1 LDTHLGEGASLFR
14 AEDVRDAQG
23 RLRPAP
29 QVLLNPMRM
38 ADKLKNPTTTVTP
51 FEVQYDML
59 LEQFGTDMS
68 VYTRMVCDT
77 VCITVPKAI
86 VHCMIKKSE
95 KNLLERLFSVIHSLT
110 PVQMENLL
118 REDDSVVQHRLQARK
133 ALNELK
139 SAQYQVQVAYE
150 RYNMT
155 APSDRPESVQIPASA
170 FAYSAM
176 PDHLNDAQRALL
188 LRAQKRGEG
197 VLGFAQVNQ
206 LVQPLHQR
214 T

>member
-1 LDTHLGEGASLFR
+1 
-14 AEDVRDAQG
+14 
-23 RLRPAP
+23 
-29 QVLLNPMRM
+29 
-38 ADKLKNPTTTVTP
+38 
-51 FEVQYDML
+51 ML

-86 VHCMIKKSE
+86 VHCMVSLIQSRRCALTFTLISESLPNGHPPPLCSTYPTLPPPQIKKSE

-139 SAQYQVQVAYE
+139 SAQYQVWYQSTHRWWTPHTHV
-150 RYNMT
+150 
-155 APSDRPESVQIPASA
+155 VSA
-170 FAYSAM
+170 RIHTGIFLLTRM
-176 PDHLNDAQRALL
+176 RFPLEFCILNLSYL
-188 LRAQKRGEG
+188 VVLRIC
-197 VLGFAQVNQ
+197 
-206 LVQPLHQR
+206 
-214 T
+214 